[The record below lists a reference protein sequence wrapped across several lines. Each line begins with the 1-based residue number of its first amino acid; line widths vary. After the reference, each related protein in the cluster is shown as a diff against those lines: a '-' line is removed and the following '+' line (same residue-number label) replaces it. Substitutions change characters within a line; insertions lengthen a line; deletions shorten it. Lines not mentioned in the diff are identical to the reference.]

1 MKIEIELSKEE
12 LQQLL
17 NILDYTNYKT
27 IEEYIYDSLN
37 DLPKYSN
44 FQEAN
49 NLLLISP
56 KKEQL

>member
-1 MKIEIELSKEE
+1 MKIEIELTKEE